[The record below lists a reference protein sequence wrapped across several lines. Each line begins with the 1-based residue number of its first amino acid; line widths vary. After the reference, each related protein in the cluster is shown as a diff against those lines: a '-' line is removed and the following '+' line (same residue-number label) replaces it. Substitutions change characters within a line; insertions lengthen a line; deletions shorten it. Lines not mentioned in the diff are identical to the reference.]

1 MNKVENH
8 AKKNSKTRKWLLFI
22 LTLFLVFIG
31 LNWPTNYYIE
41 MPGSAVPV
49 GQFVKSKAKAPNNF
63 YLVTVSE
70 TSQPASVWE
79 YLFSYTQKY
88 ASRIPKSEL
97 LGNSSNSQYQELQN
111 WYMQTSQQN
120 ALYCAAKK
128 AGLKPKLHY
137 KGVYVMQV
145 QKGSSFRNKL
155 QIGDTV
161 LGANGHKFRSTEEMI
176 NYFQKKKIGS
186 EVVIN
191 ALREQKKIDFKGK
204 IVKVAGTEKP
214 GIGIQLV
221 EHLQV
226 ETHPQV
232 TINAG
237 AIGGPS
243 AGLMFTLTSYEVF
256 SGKHLAQGHKIAGT
270 GTISPTGKVGMIGG
284 VDKKVVAADKAGAEV
299 FFAPTDTAG
308 MKKVTSNYL
317 LAKKTAKQIG
327 TRMKIVPV
335 RTFDDALHYLQ
346 QKYQ

>member
-1 MNKVENH
+1 MNKVEKH

-111 WYMQTSQQN
+111 WYMQTSQ
-120 ALYCAAKK
+120 
-128 AGLKPKLHY
+128 
-137 KGVYVMQV
+137 
-145 QKGSSFRNKL
+145 L

-204 IVKVAGTEKP
+204 IVKVAGTGKP

-226 ETHPQV
+226 ETNPQV

-256 SGKHLAQGHKIAGT
+256 SGKHLAPGHKIAGT

-335 RTFDDALHYLQ
+335 MMHSIIYN
-346 QKYQ
+346 KIINNY